1 MHSRARVYYCLIF
14 KTENPEDI
22 NLLVVQDCSLE
33 PIAIASRGLPKVG
46 FKLQNNMHI
55 IYFWF
60 AVSHKDCCL
69 CAGLF
74 KPSLFSLSCKVKT
87 EGRIWG

>member
-1 MHSRARVYYCLIF
+1 M
-14 KTENPEDI
+14 
-22 NLLVVQDCSLE
+22 E
-33 PIAIASRGLPKVG
+33 PIAIASWGLPTVG
-46 FKLQNNMHI
+46 SKLQNNMHI

-74 KPSLFSLSCKVKT
+74 KPSLVSFSFAIGDIVK
-87 EGRIWG
+87 